1 MYRIAEKALAVLLAL
16 LLSNGGISPV
26 YAAVAFDVRTI
37 DGSDNNVLEPLW
49 GSTNTQLLRLTSID
63 YADGISE
70 PRGGTGAVSARVIS
84 NEIAA
89 QSTDIRN
96 ARGLSDM
103 FWTWGQFIDHDI
115 DLTDNATPTD
125 AFDIVV
131 PTGDPY
137 FDPHATGTQVI
148 GFNRSVSD
156 SGSSPR
162 QQLNQIT
169 AYLDASNVYGS
180 DQTRANTIRAF
191 SGGLLRVSSGNFLPF
206 NTSGLPNA
214 MSTSSMFFLAGD
226 VRANEQPGLTALH
239 TLFVREHNRIA
250 TELRAANSLLTDD
263 ELYEATRL
271 KIGAIEQVITYN
283 EFLPALFGSDILP
296 TYSGYNSSIDAGIA
310 NEFSTAA
317 YRLGHSM
324 ISPTLLRLDADG
336 LTIPEGHVSLL
347 SGFFNPAIVQQA
359 DIDPLLRGLSAQI
372 MQEVDT
378 QEIDALRNFL
388 FGPPGSGGFDLVSL
402 NIQRGRDHGLAGY
415 NQARRD
421 LGLTAHVS
429 FSDITSD
436 STMAAKLDAVYGGDL
451 EAVDLW
457 VGGLAEDH
465 IAGSSLGE
473 TFTTI
478 LKNQFTRIRDGDRFW
493 YENYFTGSDLL
504 EIQSTTL
511 KDVIERNTDVDGLQD
526 NVFFAVFP
534 EADLSVGVEANSLTL
549 SGSLITTEIQ
559 IGNTGP
565 LTASGITVTIPV
577 PSHTTFTSTGSFVGC
592 SRGSGADIMCTISP
606 LASGESNNF
615 DVVFDPL
622 PSGCFTSINISATTD
637 GLQQDSNS
645 SNNTASSQTY
655 YACPGPNDL
664 DLSVEIGSSVSA
676 ERSGSFS
683 AMATLTN
690 NGPAFATGATMT
702 ISIPAGLDV
711 NSINTAECLA
721 AGNTITCSGL
731 DIAYGETFSAEIEL
745 NIEESF
751 SCPSSAILEALIV
764 AGQQQ
769 DYFNE
774 NNSSEAVTI
783 IECEPENDLSISLTG
798 NSTSYTATVSNNGPA
813 TAVSPIVSTTLPSG
827 VSFSTS
833 GSSSGCIQNG
843 SIINCNMSPLHDGE
857 SASVTILFIALP
869 TLSCETN
876 IAVES
881 TVSSSERELN
891 DSDNTASAQTELIC
905 DNTSGDDDAGNHRDP
920 LDRDTVGRSTSH
932 GSTRGKGAKEA
943 LLALSLL
950 GRMNG
955 MDTNVTYTG
964 HFRMANNAAPT
975 NNVSRVAS
983 DITVIIDGYSEQER
997 RVICGMKRYIEEQ
1010 DPRGRKTPGF
1020 REWLTEQ
1027 IAHVLHRTAEEIN
1040 AVITSD
1046 TLCR

>member
-16 LLSNGGISPV
+16 LLSNGGITPV
-26 YAAVAFDVRTI
+26 YAAVSFDVRTI
-37 DGSDNNVLEPLW
+37 DGSGNNTIEPLW
-49 GSTNTQLLRLTSID
+49 GSTDTHLLRLTSTD

-70 PRGGTGAVSARVIS
+70 PRGGTGAISARVIS

-96 ARGLSDM
+96 TRGLSDM
-103 FWTWGQFIDHDI
+103 FWTWGQFVDHDI
-115 DLTDNATPTD
+115 DLTDNASP
-125 AFDIVV
+125 AEAYNIAV

-137 FDPHATGTQVI
+137 FDPLSTGTQTI

-180 DQTRANTIRAF
+180 DVARADTIRAF

-226 VRANEQPGLTALH
+226 IRANEQPGLTALH

-250 TELRAANSLLTDD
+250 TELRALNPLLTDD
-263 ELYEATRL
+263 ELYETARL
-271 KIGAIEQVITYN
+271 KVGAIEQAITYN
-283 EFLPALFGSDILP
+283 DFLPSLFGSDILP
-296 TYSGYNSSIDAGIA
+296 TYSGYNPSVDAGIA

-324 ISPTLLRLDADG
+324 ISPTLLRLDGEG
-336 LTIPEGHVSLL
+336 LEIPEGHVSLL

-359 DIDPLLRGLSAQI
+359 DIDPLLRGLSAQV

-421 LGLTAHVS
+421 LGLTAHTS

-451 EAVDLW
+451 EAIDLW

-465 IAGSSLGE
+465 LAGSSLGE
-473 TFTTI
+473 TITTI

-534 EADLSVGVEANSLTL
+534 EADLSVSLEVNTLTL
-549 SGSLITTEIQ
+549 SGSLMTAEVQ
-559 IGNTGP
+559 VGNTGP

-592 SRGSGADIMCTISP
+592 SGGSGTDIICTVSP
-606 LASGESNNF
+606 LASGESRNL
-615 DVVFDPL
+615 DVVFNPL
-622 PSGCFTSINISATTD
+622 SSGCFADIDISATVSA
-637 GLQQDSNS
+637 LQQDSYTANNS
-645 SNNTASSQTY
+645 ASSQTY
-655 YACPGPNDL
+655 YACPGPNDI
-664 DLSVEIGSSVSA
+664 DLSIEIGSSVSA

-683 AMATLTN
+683 AMATVTN

-711 NSINTAECLA
+711 NSINAAECLA
-721 AGNTITCSGL
+721 AGNTMTCSGL
-731 DIAYGETFSAEIEL
+731 DIAYGDTFSVEIEL
-745 NIEESF
+745 NIPESF
-751 SCPSSAILEALIV
+751 TCPSSVTIEALALV
-764 AGQQQ
+764 GQQQ
-769 DYFNE
+769 DYFSGND
-774 NNSSEAVTI
+774 SSEAVTI

-813 TAVSPIVSTTLPSG
+813 TAVSPVVSTTLPSG
-827 VSFSTS
+827 VRFSTS
-833 GSSSGCIQNG
+833 GSSSGCVQNG
-843 SIINCNMSPLHDGE
+843 SIINCSISPLHDGE
-857 SASVTILFIALP
+857 LASVTILFIALP
-869 TLSCETN
+869 TLSCGTN

-881 TVSSSERELN
+881 TVSSTEKELN
-891 DSDNTASAQTELIC
+891 ESDNTASAHTELIC
-905 DNTSGDDDAGNHRDP
+905 DNFSGNDDSASHRDP
-920 LDRDTVGRSTSH
+920 LNRDTVGRSTSH

-955 MDTNVTYTG
+955 MHTTVSYTG
-964 HFRMANNAAPT
+964 HFRMANNAAPVK
-975 NNVSRVAS
+975 NVSGVAS
-983 DITVIIDGYSEQER
+983 DRTVIIDGYTEQER
-997 RVICGMKRYIEEQ
+997 HIICGMKRYIEEQ

-1020 REWLTEQ
+1020 RQWLAER
-1027 IAHVLHRTAEEIN
+1027 IAHELHRTTEE
-1040 AVITSD
+1040 VTMTMTSNSV
-1046 TLCR
+1046 CQ